1 MLPYN
6 FGQIVKVDFFYYCPS
21 FQVLS
26 HMKES
31 WLVIRSFCEHEGVF
45 KPLEIQGRTNFPP

>member
-6 FGQIVKVDFFYYCPS
+6 FGQIVKVDFFYYCPP

-31 WLVIRSFCEHEGVF
+31 RLVRKI
-45 KPLEIQGRTNFPP
+45 LEAFVNMRGYFNL